1 MVDLSLSNDLF
12 NCGSLRK
19 LAKSNQLRSIE
30 SNQQGINAFFFYW
43 FSIEPWH
50 TNSNVTLEQS
60 TRFKSIYFVND
71 LVCKKFIYKFNEMF
85 CIYLE

>member
-30 SNQQGINAFFFYW
+30 SNQQGINVFFFID
-43 FSIEPWH
+43 FPLNH
-50 TNSNVTLEQS
+50 DTQTA
-60 TRFKSIYFVND
+60 T
-71 LVCKKFIYKFNEMF
+71 
-85 CIYLE
+85 